1 MNPKAPPDQAQFLR
15 TDYLAADLRARSVR
29 NGAVTVV
36 STEIRFVVQMAST
49 MMLSRLLTPEDFGL
63 VAMVTAITGF
73 LSVFKDMGLATATIQ
88 CDDLTHCQL
97 STLFW
102 VNAGINIL
110 FMVATVAIAPL
121 LAMFYGEPRL
131 FWITIVT
138 GLGFLLG
145 GLTVQHQA
153 LLRRQMR
160 FTVLASIDTAS
171 LAVGVTLA
179 VITAWLGA
187 GYWAL
192 VLSSLGMALT
202 TVPAVWLACR
212 WRPGLPRWENMAGLL
227 RFGGHL
233 TIVEILM
240 YLGSN
245 IDNSL
250 IGRFY
255 GPGALG
261 QYSRAYS
268 LLLFPLQLI
277 ASPLASV
284 AMPALSR
291 LRHEP
296 ARFRKALLSMQQII
310 ALIMIPLAAFMIATA
325 DWLIRI
331 VLGPQWEDAAQLFA
345 ILGLAALTESLGNA
359 GYCLLTAQG
368 RTDRLLQWAMVATIA
383 TVLGIFAGLPWGPH
397 GVAIGYATTSLLIRT
412 PLMFWIAG
420 SVSSVRTSDFYR
432 TMLPFLFAS
441 IILLAGLA
449 WFRRQVAITDP
460 VLGLLG
466 ALVVAAPIYLGLLW
480 VFPSGRQAVLDLRDN
495 LALLRRTV
503 GRFSPE

>member
-1 MNPKAPPDQAQFLR
+1 MRARAIPDPAQFLR
-15 TDYLAADLRARSVR
+15 TDYLTPDLRARSVR
-29 NGAVTVV
+29 SGAVTVI
-36 STEIRFVVQMAST
+36 SKGIKFIVQMASAT
-49 MMLSRLLTPEDFGL
+49 MLGRLLTPHDFGL
-63 VAMVTAITGF
+63 VAMVMAITGF
-73 LSVFKDMGLATATIQ
+73 LSMFKDVGLATATIQ
-88 CDDLTHCQL
+88 RDDLTHAQV

-102 VNAGINIL
+102 VNAGINAL
-110 FMVATVAIAPL
+110 FMVTTVAIAPL
-121 LAMFYGEPRL
+121 LAKFYGEPRL

-145 GLTVQHQA
+145 GLSVQHQA

-179 VITAWLGA
+179 VITASLGA

-192 VLSSLGMALT
+192 VYLSLGMGLT
-202 TVPAVWLACR
+202 TLPAVWLACR

-233 TIVEILM
+233 TVVEILM

-245 IDNSL
+245 IDNML

-255 GPGALG
+255 GPGPLG

-268 LLLFPLQLI
+268 LLLLPLQLI
-277 ASPLASV
+277 AAPLASV

-296 ARFRKALLSMQQII
+296 ARFRKALLSMQQMI
-310 ALIMIPLAAFMIATA
+310 ALIMIPLAASMIGTA

-359 GYCLLTAQG
+359 GYCLLTVQG
-368 RTDRLLQWAMVATIA
+368 RSGRLLQWAMLATIV
-383 TVLGIFAGLPWGPH
+383 TVLAIVAGLPWGPR
-397 GVAIGYATTSLLIRT
+397 GVAIGYAITSLLIRT
-412 PLMFWIAG
+412 PLMFWFAG
-420 SVSSVRTSDFYR
+420 TVSSVRTSDFYWA
-432 TMLPFLFAS
+432 MAPFLFAS

-449 WFRRQVAITDP
+449 WFRWQVAITEP
-460 VLGLLG
+460 VWGLLG
-466 ALVVAAPIYLGLLW
+466 ALAVALPTYLGVLW
-480 VFPSGRQAVLDLRDN
+480 MLPPGRQALLDLRDN
-495 LALLRRTV
+495 LAFLHRPTGSL
-503 GRFSPE
+503 